1 MKLSRYMNKPLKSF
15 FGLCVVLI
23 SSALSTGSAYAHD
36 DKYFDSIK
44 SPNGGQTRMAGV
56 YHFELVLVQD
66 SKTAKENTVTVYV
79 TDHAG
84 KALSTKAG
92 SASLTLV
99 QGANKATVS
108 LQPEGENRF
117 VGKANYA
124 STANLKAAL
133 TVTMAGK
140 PAEQARFT
148 PFAMTKKTTEK
159 AATTHKPGAEHAHEH
174 QH

>member
-1 MKLSRYMNKPLKSF
+1 MSLRQYVNKSVAGIFLALLGMSLS
-15 FGLCVVLI
+15 
-23 SSALSTGSAYAHD
+23 LSMSKGNAFAHD

-66 SKTAKENTVTVYV
+66 SKTAKENSVTVFV

-84 KALSTKAG
+84 KALSTKGA

-99 QGANKATVS
+99 QGANKLTVN
-108 LQPEGENRF
+108 LQAEGENRL
-117 VGKANYA
+117 VGKASYA

-148 PFAMTKKTTEK
+148 PFAIAKKSSAK
-159 AATTHKPGAEHAHEH
+159 AASSAKPEPEH
-174 QH
+174 QHEH

>member
-1 MKLSRYMNKPLKSF
+1 MNLRHYANKSVAGFFVALLGLS
-15 FGLCVVLI
+15 
-23 SSALSTGSAYAHD
+23 LSTGSAYAHD

-66 SKTAKENTVTVYV
+66 SKTAKENTVVVYV
-79 TDHAG
+79 TDHAS
-84 KALSTKAG
+84 KALSTKGA
-92 SASLTLV
+92 SATLTLV
-99 QGANKATVS
+99 QGANKATVN
-108 LQPEGENRF
+108 LQPEGENRL
-117 VGKANYA
+117 VGKATYA

-140 PAEQARFT
+140 PVEQARFT
-148 PFAMTKKTTEK
+148 PFAMAKKST
-159 AATTHKPGAEHAHEH
+159 AKPAKPEAEHSHEH

>member
-1 MKLSRYMNKPLKSF
+1 MSLRQYANKSVAGIFVALL
-15 FGLCVVLI
+15 GLGM
-23 SSALSTGSAYAHD
+23 SMGSAYAHD

-66 SKTAKENTVTVYV
+66 SKTAKENTITVYV

-84 KALSTKAG
+84 KALSTKAA

-99 QGANKATVS
+99 QGANKATVN
-108 LQPEGENRF
+108 LQAEGENRLI
-117 VGKANYA
+117 GKATYA

-148 PFAMTKKTTEK
+148 PFAMAKKSSKPAKQEEEHKHGEK
-159 AATTHKPGAEHAHEH
+159 HEH

>member
-1 MKLSRYMNKPLKSF
+1 MKFSKFVFTALTS
-15 FGLCVVLI
+15 VAI
-23 SSALSTGSAYAHD
+23 SAASVSGVYAHD

-66 SKTAKENTVTVYV
+66 SKTAKENAVTVYV
-79 TDHAG
+79 TDHANKG
-84 KALSTKAG
+84 ISTKGA
-92 SASLTLV
+92 SATLTLV
-99 QGANKATVS
+99 QGAKKSTVN
-108 LQPEGENRF
+108 LVPEGDNRL
-117 VGKANYA
+117 VGKATYA
-124 STANLKAAL
+124 STANLKGAL

-148 PFAMTKKTTEK
+148 PFAVVKKSTTKPAPKE
-159 AATTHKPGAEHAHEH
+159 AEHVHEH

>member
-1 MKLSRYMNKPLKSF
+1 MSLRQYVNKSVAGIFVALLGISLS
-15 FGLCVVLI
+15 V
-23 SSALSTGSAYAHD
+23 GSAYAHD

-66 SKTAKENTVTVYV
+66 SKTAKENTVIVYV
-79 TDHAG
+79 TDHAS
-84 KALSTKAG
+84 KALSTKGA
-92 SASLTLV
+92 SASLSLV
-99 QGANKATVS
+99 QGVTKATVN
-108 LQPEGENRF
+108 LQPEGENRL
-117 VGKANYA
+117 VGKATYA

-148 PFAMTKKTTEK
+148 PFAMVKK
-159 AATTHKPGAEHAHEH
+159 AAIKPAKSETEHKNEDKHEH